1 MQQRDRLSDD
11 EAAVVFRR
19 AAELD
24 VHTGQSEQFDLDTI
38 EEIGGLAGLSPDA
51 IRQAVAELRAGGL
64 PDEAV
69 GGRHRL
75 PAFVV
80 AGRTVPGSPSGLVPR
95 IEAYLGRQCLKQV
108 RFGRHSVWVPKPGLL
123 ADLQRGLDLTGRLR
137 FKDVGRLSVS
147 VVEADGAA
155 QSHVRMVADLKSYYR
170 PLAATAVA
178 VPLAGGVAGS
188 IAAVAVWD
196 PALLGL
202 LPLGAGAGV
211 AAGGWSAVRGAVLRR
226 RAAIR
231 ETVAGFLDQLEQGL

>member
-24 VHTGQSEQFDLDTI
+24 VHTGQSEPFDLETI

-51 IRQAVAELRAGGL
+51 IRQAVAELRSGGL
-64 PDEAV
+64 PDEAA
-69 GGRHRL
+69 GRRHRL
-75 PAFVV
+75 RAFVV
-80 AGRTVPGSPSGLVPR
+80 AGRTVPGSPSVLVPR

-108 RFGRHSVWVPKPGLL
+108 RFGQHSVWVPKPGLL

-147 VVEADGAA
+147 VVQADGTA

-170 PLAATAVA
+170 TLAATAVA

-188 IAAVAVWD
+188 VAL
-196 PALLGL
+196 ALGGVELLDL